1 MKLILFAITM
11 LVLLGTA
18 VAPAQNADQVADHQA
33 LRKLKNDVVAAI
45 NTKNFKAIDTLMH
58 KPFLST
64 VITQDSF
71 NEAGPLITWFESL
84 FTRNFLRLSKVQMDA
99 DADEL
104 AQIYTGTLAVARG
117 TTKERYELA
126 DGRGFDM
133 QGRWTATAIKQEGQW
148 KVLAVHTGT
157 NFLDN
162 PVMNAIERNMLYF
175 AGGGA
180 GAGAIVGILCG
191 FFIGRRRRAK
201 AA

>member
-1 MKLILFAITM
+1 MKLIPLAITM

-18 VAPAQNADQVADHQA
+18 VVPAQNADQVAEHEA
-33 LRKLKNDVVAAI
+33 LRKLKADVVNAI
-45 NTKNFKAIDTLMH
+45 NTKNFKAIDSLLH

-71 NEAGPLITWFESL
+71 NEAGTIIAWFENL

-104 AQIYTGTLAVARG
+104 AQIYTGTFAVARG
-117 TTKERYELA
+117 STKERYELA

-133 QGRWTATAIKQEGQW
+133 QGRWTATAIKQDGTW

-162 PVMNAIERNMLYF
+162 PVINTIERNALYF

-180 GAGAIVGILCG
+180 GVGAIVGILCG
-191 FFIGRRRRAK
+191 FFMGRRRTRA
-201 AA
+201 A